1 MKRGMHIGLAYTM
14 FADSCDFKDMITVT
28 FSGHARD

>member
-14 FADSCDFKDMITVT
+14 FAESSDLKSMITVT
-28 FSGHARD
+28 LSGHARD